1 MLTEAGPSS
10 IARSRTTRRPPATR
24 RPCPRCAETTTFF
37 AARPSARAVSEASHA
52 ALHQRPKMPSSS
64 ALDTSAGI
72 VAGGAVP
79 LLAQADADG
88 NLRSI
93 VSLLPIALVVLAAYL
108 LLFRPER
115 EKLRRQQEMLGG
127 LKKNDRVVTASGLYG
142 TVANVDRESDRV
154 TLKVDDAANVKV
166 TVTLA
171 SIARVLGDRPA
182 GDAASPSRDDA

>member
-1 MLTEAGPSS
+1 VP
-10 IARSRTTRRPPATR
+10 
-24 RPCPRCAETTTFF
+24 
-37 AARPSARAVSEASHA
+37 EASHA
-52 ALHQRPKMPSSS
+52 AHHQRPEMPSPS
-64 ALDTSAGI
+64 ALDTSAGT
-72 VAGGAVP
+72 VVGVAVP
-79 LLAQADADG
+79 LVAQADADG

-115 EKLRRQQEMLGG
+115 EKLRQQQEMLGG
-127 LKKNDRVVTASGLYG
+127 LKKNDRVVTASGMYG

-154 TLKVDDAANVKV
+154 TLKVDDAANVKI

-182 GDAASPSRDDA
+182 GDAASHSRDDA